1 MISSLVY
8 QKDMINELS
17 KGFDTTIYEN
27 GMNLSQGQRQLLS
40 FTRAMALNP
49 KMMILDEA
57 TANIDTKTESLI
69 QEGILELEKGRTMI
83 IVAHRLST
91 IKHAS
96 RIFVVNNGRIAEE
109 GSHNDLMKKKGLYY
123 TLYLSQYKE

>member
-1 MISSLVY
+1 
-8 QKDMINELS
+8 
-17 KGFDTTIYEN
+17 
-27 GMNLSQGQRQLLS
+27 MNLSQGQRQLLS

-123 TLYLSQYKE
+123 TIYLSQYKE